1 MGERHLNLLLQVL
14 VLLDRY
20 SETVTTEQMETD
32 LETWLKVK
40 AALEVATQC
49 TIDLALLLVSRRGL
63 AAPQS
68 YREAF
73 TLLARDGLISP
84 ELGSA
89 LGQWAG
95 LRNVL
100 VHVYTAL
107 DLERVREALSNT
119 APLREFHA
127 IAARELLADP

>member
-20 SETVTTEQMETD
+20 SETISTQQMESD

-40 AALEVATQC
+40 AALEVASQC
-49 TIDLALLLVSRRGL
+49 AIDLALVLVSKRGL
-63 AAPQS
+63 AVPQS

-73 TLLARDGLISP
+73 FLLARDGLISP
-84 ELGSA
+84 ELAGA
-89 LGQWAG
+89 LGRWAG
-95 LRNVL
+95 LRNLL

-107 DLERVREALSNT
+107 DLERVREALSDT
-119 APLREFHA
+119 SPLKEFHA
-127 IAARELLADP
+127 VAARQLLKEK